1 MNLYLQLNNFGKLP
15 YHEIDPKIRNLVAVL
30 QYMGLEPD
38 SSCEGHLDRN
48 EHRHPQ
54 VGFELDPSDSKLNEL
69 DRLLT
74 VYNRAGKIMWWRNQ
88 NRPTGKLM
96 PQTYSEM
103 CSRCYG
109 SDQSIPATQDKLS
122 ELQVSAEEL
131 AVFLFEILSIPS

>member
-1 MNLYLQLNNFGKLP
+1 MTLYMQLNNFGKLP

-38 SSCEGHLDRN
+38 SSCEGHLDRD

-54 VGFELDPSDSKLNEL
+54 VGFKLDPSDSKFNKF
-69 DRLLT
+69 DGLLAA
-74 VYNRAGKIMWWRNQ
+74 YNRISKIWWWRNQ
-88 NRPTGKLM
+88 NRPTRKLM

-109 SDQSIPATQDKLS
+109 NDQSIPLTQDKLL

-131 AVFLFEILSIPS
+131 AIFLFK